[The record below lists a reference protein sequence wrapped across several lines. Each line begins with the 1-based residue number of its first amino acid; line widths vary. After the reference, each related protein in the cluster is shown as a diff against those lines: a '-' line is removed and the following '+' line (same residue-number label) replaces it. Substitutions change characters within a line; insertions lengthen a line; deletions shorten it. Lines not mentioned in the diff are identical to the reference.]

1 MKKLLNNTSIQKKL
15 LIIVFGIQV
24 FVIISY
30 TFITY
35 WNEKNMLINSMD
47 KSLNSGVAFLKH
59 ELGDDFHDTNINPT
73 DYSET
78 DYKIRSLKLDETVK
92 KMGLKY
98 VYSMIIRND
107 SIFFTFSNNSEKDY
121 NEDNA
126 TTYFLHYSEV
136 SDELKKAFKNNEI
149 VYEEYTDR
157 WGNFRSVFFPFKSGN
172 GVNYVIG
179 ADIEIEVINAMLRES
194 LFKNLI
200 LGLIISLIMIPLVL
214 FFIKKIVTPI
224 KRLAIVAEEVSKGD
238 ISQDILIESN
248 DEIGQLL
255 TSFNTMLQS
264 LREKVKIS
272 QKLSLGDLNVEVNLI
287 SDKDV
292 FSKSFA
298 SMINTFKK
306 LMNEIQKLLD
316 SAASG
321 NLVLRG
327 NENEFSGVFKDLLN
341 SINKLIDSTSV
352 PLKEAELT
360 LQKLAH
366 GDLTARMS
374 GEYSGDFK
382 VIKQSINKMSEQ
394 FYSAILEINKATS
407 ETESISE
414 IVSSSTEE
422 LAAGMHEQAAQ
433 TSDVASSLE
442 EISKT
447 VMENSQNAS
456 YAADTAEDAGNNA
469 REGGMVVNQTIIGM
483 KKIANTVKKGADVV
497 FTLGRNSE
505 KIGEIVN
512 VIDEIA
518 DQTNLL
524 ALNAAIEAA
533 RAGEHGR
540 GFAVVADEV
549 RKLAERTTKATKEIA
564 DMIKTIQNDTHSAV
578 NAMTEGTKE
587 VELGIDSSERAGVVL
602 NKIISIM
609 EKVTSSSLQV
619 ANASREQTTATEEI
633 SKNLDGIN
641 TVAQNSTQSIHQIS
655 EVAENLQ
662 NIVRNLSSLVKQFE
676 LGNIGLQKK

>member
-1 MKKLLNNTSIQKKL
+1 MKKLFNNTSIQNKL
-15 LIIVFGIQV
+15 LVVVFGIQT
-24 FVIISY
+24 FVIIAY
-30 TFITY
+30 TLITY
-35 WNEKNMLINSMD
+35 SNEKKMLIDNID
-47 KSLNSGVAFLKH
+47 KALNSGVAFLKH
-59 ELGDDFHDTNINPT
+59 ELGDDFHDMYKNPS

-78 DYKIRSLKLDETVK
+78 DYKTRSLKLDETVK
-92 KMGLKY
+92 KMGMKY
-98 VYSMIIRND
+98 IYSMIMKND
-107 SIFFTFSNNSEKDY
+107 SIYFTFSNNSEKDY
-121 NEDNA
+121 VEDNA
-126 TTYFLHYSEV
+126 TTYFLHYSEA
-136 SDELKKAFKNNEI
+136 SEEFKKALLTNQTI
-149 VYEEYTDR
+149 YEEYSDR
-157 WGNFRSVFFPFKSGN
+157 WGNFRSVCIPFKSTN
-172 GVNYVIG
+172 GVNYAIG

-200 LGLIISLIMIPLVL
+200 LGFIISVIMIPLVL
-214 FFIKKIVTPI
+214 FLIKKIVTPI
-224 KRLAIVAEEVSKGD
+224 KKLTSVAEDVSKGD
-238 ISQDILIESN
+238 LSQDILIESN

-255 TSFNTMLQS
+255 TSFNTMLHS

-321 NLVLRG
+321 KLELRG
-327 NENEFSGVFKDLLN
+327 NDAEFSGVFKDLLN

-360 LQKLAH
+360 LQKLAQ

-382 VIKQSINKMSEQ
+382 VIKQSINKMSDQ
-394 FYSAILEINKATS
+394 FYSAMLEINKATS

-422 LAAGMHEQAAQ
+422 LAAGMHEQASQ

-447 VMENSQNAS
+447 VMENSINAT
-456 YAADTAEDAGNNA
+456 YAAETAADAGSNA
-469 REGGMVVNQTIIGM
+469 KEGGLVVNQTITGM
-483 KKIANTVKKGADVV
+483 KKIANTVKKGAEVV
-497 FTLGRNSE
+497 FILGRNSE

-533 RAGEHGR
+533 RAGEQGR

-587 VELGIDSSERAGVVL
+587 VENGIDSSERAGIVL

-619 ANASREQTTATEEI
+619 ANASKEQTSATEEI

-641 TVAQNSTQSIHQIS
+641 TVAQQSTQSIHQIS

-676 LGNIGLQKK
+676 LGNAGLQNR